1 MINFKN
7 LKKVYTIAEIGINH
21 NGDIDLAKK
30 LIDAAYVTGWDCVK
44 FQKRVPDICVPE
56 EQKNKLRQTP
66 WGEMKYID
74 YKHKIEFKKNEYD
87 LIDQYCK
94 SKPIDWTAS
103 VWDMPSLDF
112 ILDYEIPFI
121 KIPSAHLT
129 NLELVERAA
138 ETKKPIIISTG
149 MSTLE
154 EVDNAYNIIIKHNS
168 NLVIMHCNSTYPAP
182 IEELNLKVIKTFN
195 KRYGSI
201 IGYSGHEYSLE
212 PTVIAAVLGAKV
224 IERHI
229 TIDHNLWGTDQ
240 KSSLEIDGMDKL
252 IKRLSIIDSIIGNGE
267 KKLSSSELDVR
278 SRLRGN

>member
-1 MINFKN
+1 MINFKK

-56 EQKNKLRQTP
+56 EQKNKIRQTP

-94 SKPIDWTAS
+94 SKPIHWTAS
-103 VWDMPSLDF
+103 VWDVPSLDF

-129 NLELVERAA
+129 NLELIERVAK
-138 ETKKPIIISTG
+138 TKKPIIISTG

-154 EVDNAYNIIIKHNS
+154 EVDNAYNLIIKHNS

-182 IEELNLKVIKTFN
+182 IEELNLKVIETFN
-195 KRYGSI
+195 KRYDSI

-212 PTVIAAVLGAKV
+212 PTVISVVLGAKV

-229 TIDHNLWGTDQ
+229 TLDHALWGTDQ

-252 IKRLSIIDSIIGNGE
+252 IRRLSIIESIIGDGE
-267 KKLSSSELDVR
+267 KKLSVSELEVK
-278 SRLRGN
+278 SRLRGD